1 MPTLRRLFVL
11 AFLLCSALPALAQ
24 DEAVAPLPLAPAAVL
39 TAGPVSLPLPAFADA
54 DRAGVKL
61 DDLFGEL
68 PALPGSA
75 WPAEGRTFVGPEGKL
90 DWKAAPTAAFA
101 APAAGAAAAWTA
113 FYVSSDRWQKARLT
127 VTAARPVKG
136 SLDGRPLTL
145 AKGEGDT
152 LTADLELQAGKHL
165 LVLRSLFDPAQEGD
179 WTLAPTVTPD
189 QAAGDGTLALSVGPE
204 RVTGIDLV
212 QDAPRCSGL
221 ALSPDGTLVAL
232 ALAEIRDGKTN
243 ERWLELRTTRDG
255 KLVDLW
261 RGDGAPSGL
270 RWLDSGR
277 RFSWRTDTDDK
288 ATIWL
293 RDLDAGTVTAA
304 LEGVEKMGN
313 WQWAPDGS
321 YVVYEVQ
328 REPEADQRKV
338 KHVLNPADRQGWY
351 RNRSHLVQAF
361 VPDGVSRRLTAG
373 PVSPDSWRLAPDGG
387 SLLFFLSE
395 QDLTARPYFT
405 SELWLMNLKTLAVE
419 QLLDERWIGG
429 AEFSPDGRTLL
440 LSGSVSA
447 FDGLGRDLP
456 EGMQANDY
464 GGQLYLWNLAER
476 QPVWITGQ
484 LLPDVSQAS
493 WCAADGMIYARC
505 TDTMFE
511 HVYRTRPGKGE
522 PAWQKVETGFGCTD
536 ELALPRSG
544 TLAVARGTDAT
555 TPNRVHTIDLKANRA
570 KLLLDPGARA
580 WQDVRFGRT
589 EPWVATLPNGESI
602 DGRIWYPPDFD
613 PSRKYP
619 LIVYYYGGTT
629 PIDVSFGG
637 RYPKNVWAGQG
648 YVVYTPNPSG
658 ATGYG
663 QEFAARHVN
672 DWGRRTAMEVIE
684 STKAFLAA
692 HPWADAEAVGCMG
705 ASYGGFLTEY
715 VITQTDLF
723 AAAISHAGI
732 SSISSY
738 WGEGLWGYA
747 YGARA
752 LADAFPWSDRDL
764 YVEQSALFNADR
776 INTPLLLVHGASDTN
791 VPVGESDQLFT
802 ALKLLG
808 REVEYVQIQGQDH
821 WVADHDQR
829 IVWNDTILAF
839 LARHLKG
846 QPQWWDALHPQPKD
860 WR

>member
-1 MPTLRRLFVL
+1 MRPLRRLSLIVCL
-11 AFLLCSALPALAQ
+11 VCAALPAFAR
-24 DEAVAPLPLAPAAVL
+24 DEAPTSAPVAPGAVL
-39 TAGPVSLPLPAFADA
+39 IAGPVALPLPAFADA
-54 DRAGVKL
+54 ERAGVKL

-68 PALPGSA
+68 PALPGTE
-75 WPAEGRTFVGPEGKL
+75 WPAEGRTFAGPNGML
-90 DWKAAPTAAFA
+90 AWGTAPAATFPAPT
-101 APAAGAAAAWTA
+101 AGAAAAWTA
-113 FYVSSDRWQKARLT
+113 FYVASERWQKAKLT
-127 VTAARPVKG
+127 VIAARPVKG
-136 SLDGRPLTL
+136 SLDGQALTL

-165 LVLRSLFDPAQEGD
+165 VVLRSLFDPETEGD
-179 WTLAPTVTPD
+179 WTLAVSLTPD
-189 QAAGDGTLALSVGPE
+189 AGTGSLALGTAPA
-204 RVTGIDLV
+204 RATDINLV
-212 QDAPRCSGL
+212 LDAPRCSGL
-221 ALSPDGTLVAL
+221 ALSPDGALVAL
-232 ALAEIRDGKTN
+232 SMAEIRDGKN
-243 ERWLELRTTRDG
+243 SESWVELRTTADG
-255 KLVDLW
+255 KLVDVW

-270 RWLDSGR
+270 RWLDSGNR
-277 RFSWRTDTDDK
+277 ISWRTDTDDK

-293 RDLDAGTVTAA
+293 RDLDTGTMTAA
-304 LEGVEKMGN
+304 LEGVQKMGS

-328 REPEADQRKV
+328 REPEADKRKV

-351 RNRSHLVQAF
+351 RNRTHLVQAF
-361 VPDGVSRRLTAG
+361 VPDGVTRRLTAG
-373 PVSPDSWRLAPDGG
+373 PISPDSWRIAPDGR

-405 SELWLMNLKTLAVE
+405 SELWLMDLGTLAVE
-419 QLLDERWIGG
+419 QLLDDRWIGG
-429 AEFSPDGRTLL
+429 AEFSPDGKTLL

-464 GGQLYLWNLAER
+464 GGQLYLWDLAKGR
-476 QPVWITGQ
+476 PVFITGS
-484 LLPDVSQAS
+484 LRPDVSSVS
-493 WCAADGMIYARC
+493 WSAADGMIYARC
-505 TDTMFE
+505 TDTMYE
-511 HVYRTRPGKGE
+511 NVYRMRPGKGE
-522 PAWQKVETGFGCTD
+522 PDWQKVETGFGSTD
-536 ELALPRSG
+536 ELALPRQG
-544 TLAVARGTDAT
+544 TVAVARGTDAT
-555 TPNRVHTIDLKANRA
+555 TPNRVHTLDLKANQAR
-570 KLLLDPGARA
+570 LLLDPGAAA
-580 WQDVRFGRT
+580 WQDVAFGRS
-589 EPWVATLPNGESI
+589 EPWTAVLPNGESI
-602 DGRIWYPPDFD
+602 DGRIWYPPGFD
-613 PSRKYP
+613 PARKYP
-619 LIVYYYGGTT
+619 LIVYYYGGTS

-692 HPWADAEAVGCMG
+692 HPWADPEAVGCMG

-738 WGEGLWGYA
+738 WGEGLWGYD

-764 YVEQSALFNADR
+764 YVEQSALFNADK
-776 INTPLLLVHGASDTN
+776 ITTPLLLVHGDSDTN

-808 REVEYVQIQGQDH
+808 REVEYVQIQGQNH
-821 WVADHDQR
+821 WVVDHDQR
-829 IVWNDTILAF
+829 VVWNDTILAF
-839 LARHLKG
+839 LAKYLKG
-846 QPQWWDALHPQPKD
+846 QPQWWEALHPQPKD